1 MHDLNFHHLRYF
13 WSVAKEG
20 NLTRAAQRLRV
31 APSALSA
38 QIRQLEAQLDQDLF
52 VREGRRLLL
61 TEAGKIAL
69 AHAEEIFAAG
79 SRLSATL
86 SQGRKH
92 EQVFRA
98 GAVAT
103 FSRNFLSA
111 FVMPVFQQGGERL
124 RLESGSEEELLAR
137 LEAHSLDLVLSNRHP
152 PRDRKFRSRRLGRQ
166 PVSIVAAKRPVR
178 FRFPRDLPSHRI
190 ILPGPESELRVEFDS
205 LCARHGV
212 EVKIFA
218 EVDDMATTRLLA
230 RDTDALALVP
240 SVVVQDEL
248 RQGQMR
254 ELCVVPEVVE
264 SFYAITVERNFQHP
278 LIRTL
283 LSRDADALLPAPT

>member
-86 SQGRKH
+86 GQGRKH

-190 ILPGPESELRVEFDS
+190 ILP
-205 LCARHGV
+205 
-212 EVKIFA
+212 
-218 EVDDMATTRLLA
+218 
-230 RDTDALALVP
+230 
-240 SVVVQDEL
+240 
-248 RQGQMR
+248 
-254 ELCVVPEVVE
+254 
-264 SFYAITVERNFQHP
+264 
-278 LIRTL
+278 
-283 LSRDADALLPAPT
+283 

>member
-1 MHDLNFHHLRYF
+1 LHDLNFHHLRYF

-52 VREGRRLLL
+52 LRDGRRLVL

-69 AHAEEIFAAG
+69 AYAEEIFAAG
-79 SRLSATL
+79 ARLSSTL

-92 EQVFRA
+92 EQVFRV

-103 FSRNFLSA
+103 FSRNFLSS
-111 FVMPVFQQGGERL
+111 FVMPVFEQAGERL
-124 RLESGSEEELLAR
+124 RLESGSDDELLSR
-137 LEAHSLDLVLSNRHP
+137 LERHSLDLVLSNRQP
-152 PRDRKFRSRRLGRQ
+152 PRERKFRARRLGRQ
-166 PVSIVAAKRPVR
+166 PVSIVAAKRPMR
-178 FRFPRDLPSHRI
+178 FRFPRDLAAHRI

-212 EVKIFA
+212 EVKLFA
-218 EVDDMATTRLLA
+218 EVDDMATSRLLA

-248 RQGQMR
+248 KEGLLR
-254 ELCVVPEVVE
+254 ELCVVPEIVE
-264 SFYAITVERNFQHP
+264 TFYAITVERNFQHP

-283 LSRDADALLPAPT
+283 LSRDVDALLPAPT